1 MLDNCN
7 LCVLG
12 SKTSMASVTIEEK
25 RLKALKQQLF
35 GKEQPVFDSKTK
47 VTVSDL
53 NIASSKTPITTAYT
67 PLALKSDLLKIV
79 SFSAI
84 ALLIQFALFFASRN
98 GLIRFN

>member
-1 MLDNCN
+1 MLDNYN

-35 GKEQPVFDSKTK
+35 GKEQPVFENKAK

-53 NIASSKTPITTAYT
+53 NITSGKTPAVTAHSSLT
-67 PLALKSDLLKIV
+67 LKNDLLKIA

-84 ALLIQFALFFASRN
+84 ALLIQFALFFAGKN
-98 GLIRFN
+98 GLIRFI

>member
-35 GKEQPVFDSKTK
+35 GKEQPVFDNKAK

-53 NIASSKTPITTAYT
+53 NITSTKAPVMIAHSALT
-67 PLALKSDLLKIV
+67 LKSDLLKIV
-79 SFSAI
+79 TFSAI
-84 ALLIQFALFFASRN
+84 ALLIQFALFFAGKN
-98 GLIRFN
+98 GLIRFI